1 MKLSSRPIITFASIG
16 LLAFALAGC
25 TPAAKKA
32 RYLADGD
39 RHFAEG
45 KYDEAEIDY
54 KNALQIENVN
64 PHAIEKLGMIY
75 FDQGRLGRSFA
86 FIQKSTELQPNNLED
101 RVKLG
106 QLYFAFGQIPEARDQ
121 ASYVL
126 ERQPENPQAVLLM
139 ADAARNAKDMEVAR
153 ARLKALPAPA
163 SQSAAVSLALGIFE
177 LRERHFKEAQDLF
190 ERAISLDPKSI
201 EAHTA
206 LAGLY
211 RLQNNVPGAEKEYK
225 AAADLAPM
233 RSPRRLQYAQFK
245 VQTGDY
251 AGARKMLEDMIRQT
265 PDYLPGVIVLA
276 QISAVEKKLDEAAAL
291 IAKVLARDPLQ
302 PEAMLLSGRIE
313 LARGNPTKAASDTLK
328 MIHSY
333 PRAAQAHQQ
342 LALAYLDLNDLDK
355 AEASLTQA
363 VNISPNY
370 TDASV
375 LLARLANRK
384 GDYSSTVLSMKQVIQ
399 QKPDLIEA
407 WLLLGDAYRGQG
419 NLNDALS
426 VYREMAKHFPKAPQA
441 PFLMGMIYLMQNK
454 RAEAREAFDQTLALA
469 PEYPPAVEQLV
480 GLDVAEKNLPAA
492 IQHTEALIA
501 RNPKAAGPHLLLARV
516 FIVQKDSGK
525 AEVELR
531 KAIELQPDAPASYY
545 MLASL
550 YFDTNQNQKALD
562 NISDL
567 LAKNPKDAQ
576 GWMLRGVLYDQMK
589 DFPKARESY
598 EKVLAINPN
607 FTAAL
612 NNVAYLYSEKFNE
625 FDKAEDAAAKARE
638 LLPQEPHTADTYGWV
653 LYRKHQY
660 ARALPLLAESAGKLP
675 DSAEVQYH
683 LGMVQYMLGDE
694 TAARGS
700 LQRALG
706 LNQPFTGTADAKLSL
721 ELLSAD
727 SSTASRA
734 SLEKAVADRPDD
746 MAALTRLAAVY
757 EKEGA
762 LDKAI
767 ATNQA
772 ILKNRPNSVR
782 PMLSLVRLYAA
793 QKDMGKALEMAKAA
807 RKANPVDA
815 DIAYALGRLAY
826 QSNDYPWAAS
836 LLQEAERK
844 SPDDP
849 EIQFDYALAVYSI
862 GRVDDANEALN
873 AALGSKTA
881 FSRGDQA
888 KKLQD
893 LIALSATPSPAN
905 AGKIDVALKADPSNV
920 PALMGLAAIDEQKG
934 DFNGAKDAYE
944 KALAKYPD
952 FTPAKRGLA
961 IYYASNPSDDAKA
974 YDLAT
979 KARDAFPDDP
989 SVAKALGIISYR
1001 RGDTLRASNLLGESA
1016 SKKADDPETLFYLG
1030 MTQVRLKNTPAAK
1043 QSLQRALELGLKGDN
1058 AVQAKKALA
1067 GIK

>member
-1 MKLSSRPIITFASIG
+1 MKLPLRPVITFATVG
-16 LLAFALAGC
+16 LLTLAFTAC

-54 KNALQIENVN
+54 KNALQVENVN
-64 PHAIEKLGMIY
+64 PHAIEKLGLIY
-75 FDQGRLGRSFA
+75 FNQGRLGRSFA

-106 QLYFAFGQIPEARDQ
+106 QLFFAFGQVNEARDQ
-121 ASYVL
+121 AAYVL
-126 ERQPENPQAVLLM
+126 ERQPENPEAVLLL
-139 ADAARNAKDMEVAR
+139 ADAARNAQDMEAAR

-190 ERAISLDPKSI
+190 EHAISLDPKSI

-211 RLQNNVPGAEKEYK
+211 RVQNNVPGAEKEYK
-225 AAADLAPM
+225 AAADLAPQ

-251 AGARKMLEDMIRQT
+251 AGARKMLEDMSRDT

-302 PEAMLLSGRIE
+302 PEAMLLAGRIE
-313 LARGNPTKAASDTLK
+313 LARGNPTKAVADTQK
-328 MIHSY
+328 MIHNY
-333 PRAAQAHQQ
+333 PRSAQAHQQ
-342 LALAYLDLNDLDK
+342 LALAYLDLNDPDK
-355 AEASLTQA
+355 AAASLTQA
-363 VNISPNY
+363 LNISPNY
-370 TDASV
+370 LEASII
-375 LLARLANRK
+375 LARLNNRK
-384 GDYSSTVLSMKQVIQ
+384 GDYSSTVLAMKQAVQ
-399 QKPDLIEA
+399 QKPDSMEA

-419 NLNDALS
+419 NLNDALG
-426 VYREMAKHFPKAPQA
+426 VYREMAKRFPKAPQP
-441 PFLMGMIYLMQNK
+441 PFLTGMIYLMQNK
-454 RAEAREAFDQTLALA
+454 RTEAREAFEQTLTLTS
-469 PEYPPAVEQLV
+469 EYPPAVEQLV
-480 GLDVAEKNLPAA
+480 GLDVAEKNYTAA
-492 IQHTEALIA
+492 AQHTEALIA
-501 RNPKAAGPHLLLARV
+501 QNPKAAGPHLLMARV
-516 FIVQKDSGK
+516 DIVQKDFTK
-525 AEVELR
+525 AEAELK
-531 KAIELQPDAPASYY
+531 KAIELQPDAAASYY

-550 YFDTNQNQKALD
+550 YFDTNQHQKALD
-562 NISDL
+562 NISNL

-576 GWMLRGVLYDQMK
+576 AWMLKGVLHDQTK
-589 DFPKARESY
+589 DYAKARESY

-625 FDKAEDAAAKARE
+625 LDKAEDAASKARE

-653 LYRKHQY
+653 LYRKKQY

-694 TAARGS
+694 ASARDS
-700 LQRALG
+700 LQRALAID
-706 LNQPFTGTADAKLSL
+706 PVFTGAADAKLSL
-721 ELLSAD
+721 GLLSAD
-727 SSTASRA
+727 SSAATRA

-762 LDKAI
+762 IDKAI

-772 ILKNRPNSVR
+772 VLQNRPNNVR

-793 QKDMGKALEMAKAA
+793 QKDTAKALELAKAA

-815 DIAYALGRLAY
+815 DVAYALGRLAY
-826 QSNDYPWAAS
+826 QTNDYPWAAS

-844 SPDDP
+844 SPENP
-849 EIQFDYALAVYSI
+849 EIQFDYALASYSI
-862 GRVDDANEALN
+862 GRVADANEALR
-873 AALGSKTA
+873 AALDSKAA
-881 FSRGDQA
+881 FSRTVQA
-888 KKLQD
+888 KALLD
-893 LIALSATPSPAN
+893 LMDLSTNPSQAN
-905 AGKIDVALKADPSNV
+905 AGKIDAALKADPANV

-934 DFNGAKDAYE
+934 DENGAKAAYE
-944 KALAKYPD
+944 KALARYPD

-961 IYYASNPSDDAKA
+961 IYYAKNPADDQKA

-1001 RGDTLRASNLLGESA
+1001 RGDNLRASNLLSESA
-1016 SKKADDPETLFYLG
+1016 AKKADDAETYFFLG
-1030 MTQVRLKNTPAAK
+1030 MTQVRLKNTSGAK
-1043 QSLQRALELGLKGDN
+1043 QSLQKAVDLGLKGDK
-1058 AVQAKKALA
+1058 AADAKKALA
-1067 GIK
+1067 EIK